1 MGPPIGWVS
10 DLTGAA
16 SMRIGGV
23 TDMSTVDWYGNV
35 CLVVFFAGCNLRC
48 PYCQNSGLLP
58 LGSGQSVPLSY
69 LEDRLRTG
77 LSPVPQLDAVVFT
90 GGEPLLQ
97 PDAVIEAARL
107 VKGLDLGLM
116 LNTNGTLYR
125 AAERVLKTGLVDR
138 VALDVKAPLDAA
150 EYGRVT
156 GVPEAGAAS
165 VNSVDAVLD
174 LSNEY
179 GLEVEARTTVAPTV
193 SDDPAF
199 IRRIA
204 EDIRGRVDVYYL
216 QQFDNQGEV
225 LSPELKA
232 MDRPT
237 KEHMISLAR
246 EALGAGLDNVCV
258 KTRFEGLERV
268 R

>member
-1 MGPPIGWVS
+1 
-10 DLTGAA
+10 
-16 SMRIGGV
+16 MRIGGV

-35 CLVVFFAGCNLRC
+35 SLVVFFAGCNLMC

-58 LGSGQSVPLSY
+58 LDSGQSVLMSY

-77 LSPVPQLDAVVFT
+77 MEPVPQLDAVVFT

-97 PDAVIEAARL
+97 PDAVIEAARI
-107 VKGLDLGLM
+107 VKRHGLRLM
-116 LNTNGTLYR
+116 LDTNGTIIES
-125 AAERVLKTGLVDR
+125 AKRVMETGLVDR
-138 VALDVKAPLDAA
+138 VALDVKAPLNAE
-150 EYGRVT
+150 EYGRTT
-156 GVPEAGAAS
+156 GVPGVGRAS
-165 VNSVDAVLD
+165 AESVDAVLD
-174 LSNEY
+174 ISREL
-179 GLEVEARTTVAPTV
+179 GLEMEARTTVAPTV
-193 SDDPAF
+193 SDDPGF

-204 EDIRGRVDVYYL
+204 EDIRGRVDDYYL

-225 LSPELKA
+225 LSPQLKA

-237 KEHMISLAR
+237 REHMLILAR
-246 EALGAGLDNVCV
+246 EALAAGLEHVYV